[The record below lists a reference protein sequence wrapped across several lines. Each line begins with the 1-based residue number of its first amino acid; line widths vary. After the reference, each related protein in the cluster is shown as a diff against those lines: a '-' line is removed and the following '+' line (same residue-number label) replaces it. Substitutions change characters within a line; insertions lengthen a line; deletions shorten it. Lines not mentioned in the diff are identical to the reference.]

1 MSASIGQSIEAVCKE
16 KGIDR
21 DVVIEAVKEA
31 VRAAARKQ
39 FKSGEE
45 IQVEW
50 SPETGLEIFASKV
63 VVETVENEGRELSLG
78 EARELAGDEV
88 EIGDELQLPLP
99 VEDMGRIAAQTAKQ
113 ILFQKVR
120 DAERANIYEQ
130 YIDKVG
136 DLVNGYV
143 KRFER
148 GDIIVDLGTVEAL
161 LPRNQQSRG
170 ETWNQGERIRV
181 VIDDVSKES
190 KGPQVIVSRTSP
202 EILKRLF
209 EMEVPEIYDGTVVI
223 KSAVREPGERAK
235 IAVASTERDVD
246 PVGACV
252 GMKGSRV
259 QAIIRELRG
268 EKIDIIEWSDEPS
281 VFAANALSPA
291 KVNQVRITDI
301 EHRQMEV
308 IVNEDQLS
316 LAIGKRG
323 QNVRLATKLVGWN
336 IDIRSEEELKREV
349 AAQMGAMIASGESV
363 PLERLEGMNPAM
375 VSTLADHGIDDIESL
390 ANATVDDIADF
401 LDVSIDQAE
410 ALIGAA
416 QTVVESAR
424 VAAESEGAEGEEA
437 QSEETGEAG
446 AASEQTPASA
456 EAGVTESSVDAVAA
470 AGGAG
475 TGGEEPPGVEGER
488 PAAGPEGETGFE
500 SEEGRTVEQHAA
512 SFEADPNADAGEVEP
527 SEAMIAEGYDEA
539 VETQPPFMAED
550 LSPDNLLAKDAAE
563 PVAAT
568 EVEQMSAD
576 ELLLQGAG
584 RDLRP
589 DTITPAPDIFS
600 AEAAVIQNHGAY
612 TEEER
617 PSTLDAETSGVAGAT
632 VREGEEADEESLV
645 APAALDETEEGETE
659 VASPVADLGG
669 EASAPEVQVSSAP
682 TPAGR
687 GEPTPVE
694 NVAEDEAEDA
704 SGNVE

>member
-1 MSASIGQSIEAVCKE
+1 MSASIGQSIDAVCKE

-45 IQVEW
+45 VQVEW
-50 SPETGLEIFASKV
+50 APETGLEIFASKV
-63 VVETVENEGRELSLG
+63 VVEAVENPGRELSLE
-78 EARELAGDEV
+78 EAKELAGDEV
-88 EIGDELQLPLP
+88 EVGDELQLPLP

-120 DAERANIYEQ
+120 DAERQNIYEQ

-148 GDIIVDLGTVEAL
+148 GDIIVDLGTIESI

-170 ETWNQGERIRV
+170 EQWNQGERIRV

-190 KGPQVIVSRTSP
+190 KGPQVVTSRTSP
-202 EILKRLF
+202 ELLKRLF

-223 KSAVREPGERAK
+223 KSAVREPRERAK

-252 GMKGSRV
+252 GVKGSRV

-336 IDIRSEEELKREV
+336 IDIRSEEELKKEV
-349 AAQMGAMIASGESV
+349 AEQMGALIASGGAV
-363 PLERLEGMNPAM
+363 PLSAIEGVTAQQADA
-375 VSTLADHGIDDIESL
+375 LAEHGIEDIDAL
-390 ANATVDDIADF
+390 AST
-401 LDVSIDQAE
+401 SIDDLVEYLDLSLDEAE
-410 ALIGAA
+410 VILDAA
-416 QTVVESAR
+416 RAVIAAR
-424 VAAESEGAEGEEA
+424 D
-437 QSEETGEAG
+437 
-446 AASEQTPASA
+446 ASKQSA
-456 EAGVTESSVDAVAA
+456 EAGGEAAEETE
-470 AGGAG
+470 AGL
-475 TGGEEPPGVEGER
+475 
-488 PAAGPEGETGFE
+488 
-500 SEEGRTVEQHAA
+500 Q
-512 SFEADPNADAGEVEP
+512 
-527 SEAMIAEGYDEA
+527 SEA
-539 VETQPPFMAED
+539 T
-550 LSPDNLLAKDAAE
+550 
-563 PVAAT
+563 
-568 EVEQMSAD
+568 
-576 ELLLQGAG
+576 
-584 RDLRP
+584 
-589 DTITPAPDIFS
+589 
-600 AEAAVIQNHGAY
+600 EAA
-612 TEEER
+612 
-617 PSTLDAETSGVAGAT
+617 
-632 VREGEEADEESLV
+632 
-645 APAALDETEEGETE
+645 
-659 VASPVADLGG
+659 
-669 EASAPEVQVSSAP
+669 
-682 TPAGR
+682 
-687 GEPTPVE
+687 
-694 NVAEDEAEDA
+694 
-704 SGNVE
+704 